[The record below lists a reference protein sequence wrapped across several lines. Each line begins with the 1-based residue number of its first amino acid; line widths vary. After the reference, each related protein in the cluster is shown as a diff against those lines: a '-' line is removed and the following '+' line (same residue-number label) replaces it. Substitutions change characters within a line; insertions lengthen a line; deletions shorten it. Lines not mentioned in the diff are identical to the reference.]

1 MYNGRISSLGI
12 FKIYLL
18 SGLIRCK
25 ECDYTAV
32 PGSNFKNHNA
42 VKHESRNKNVNNA
55 IEKGTIWSISRNPTK
70 YNIKISYKFQNLKCL
85 VFSKKYIR
93 KWKTCF
99 PPLNKDRVF
108 FYI

>member
-1 MYNGRISSLGI
+1 M
-12 FKIYLL
+12 

-42 VKHESRNKNVNNA
+42 MKHESRNKNVNNA
-55 IEKGTIWSISRNPTK
+55 TEKGQLGAYQETQP
-70 YNIKISYKFQNLKCL
+70 NITLRSATDFKCIVL
-85 VFSKKYIR
+85 SKKYIR

-99 PPLNKDRVF
+99 PPLNKDINLFCIRHTKQSWG
-108 FYI
+108 